1 MYEEEVARVLSA
13 GIPPIDF
20 QVAAI
25 RRCDT
30 NEPRGYITRAV
41 INSLDLGTLTPADYL
56 PVTDTD
62 AVGLALSARMIRKSL
77 ALLDGAEEPPALM
90 AVHVPLA
97 LLRERAP
104 EAWLSPILAQHRL
117 QKPETLCLCFDAPL
131 LLEFG
136 ADAHDALLHLKR
148 SGVTLAVRGCGADKI
163 PLAPLMRLP
172 VDYAFLSPE
181 VTALADDRV
190 HSDVLT
196 GLVGYLH
203 AMGQKVI
210 AEDVSSD
217 GQLRALERLECF
229 GYLPSESF
237 SAHSGRGSLFGAPT
251 GIGGA
256 DLG

>member
-1 MYEEEVARVLSA
+1 
-13 GIPPIDF
+13 
-20 QVAAI
+20 
-25 RRCDT
+25 
-30 NEPRGYITRAV
+30 
-41 INSLDLGTLTPADYL
+41 
-56 PVTDTD
+56 
-62 AVGLALSARMIRKSL
+62 MICKSL

-172 VDYAFLSPE
+172 VDYAFLSPHLPTTVCTVMSSQGWS
-181 VTALADDRV
+181 VTCTPWDRKSSPRTSPRTDSCV
-190 HSDVLT
+190 RSNIWNASATCLPNPSPLT
-196 GLVGYLH
+196 AVGDL
-203 AMGQKVI
+203 
-210 AEDVSSD
+210 SS
-217 GQLRALERLECF
+217 GHRP
-229 GYLPSESF
+229 G
-237 SAHSGRGSLFGAPT
+237 
-251 GIGGA
+251 
-256 DLG
+256 